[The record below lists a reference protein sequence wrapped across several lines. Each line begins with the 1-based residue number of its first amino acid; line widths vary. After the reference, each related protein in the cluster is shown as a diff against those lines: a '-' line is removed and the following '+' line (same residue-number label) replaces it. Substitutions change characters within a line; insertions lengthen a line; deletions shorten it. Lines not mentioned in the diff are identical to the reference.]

1 MMQLR
6 NTGYNRAPYIA
17 RQIIKPLIEKWRMVG
32 AKCVVSYDD
41 GMCVANCPEV
51 VCTVRLLL
59 DYLLDLPID
68 IHSRM
73 VVLDLAGDIDFE
85 KPKS

>member
-1 MMQLR
+1 MNKFKYLVFF
-6 NTGYNRAPYIA
+6 
-17 RQIIKPLIEKWRMVG
+17 LI
-32 AKCVVSYDD
+32 S
-41 GMCVANCPEV
+41 EV

-73 VVLDLAGDIDFE
+73 VVLGLAGDIDFE
-85 KPKS
+85 KPKSLGKGFVYSFKIVYTLVEI